1 MEKKQK
7 MKLHPEAREILAHFY
22 KHYPPAV
29 DVYDTRLFISTER
42 VLDRIQ
48 TIKHSRYLYLS
59 VIEEFLKSAGYVL
72 ESMGS
77 ENDKRWLVKFAPIKY
92 EPLN

>member
-1 MEKKQK
+1 MSKL
-7 MKLHPEAREILAHFY
+7 KLHQEAREIITYFY

-29 DVYDTRLFISTER
+29 DVYDTRLFISTES
-42 VLDRIQ
+42 VLDRMR
-48 TIKHSRYLYLS
+48 TIKHSRHLNL
-59 VIEEFLKSAGYVL
+59 VDVEAFLKSAGYVL

-77 ENDKRWLVKFAPIKY
+77 ENDKRWLVKFAPIKP